1 MAEERHFLV
10 RSFFGGLWR
19 ILRSSPLLALGSL
32 AIVIGISSVI
42 PLAFL
47 WLIQCL
53 FWDSSFLHVQSSFL
67 WTFVT
72 VWSVIEVIFFFYQ
85 VYLYSKIQVQSCAP
99 PISNAERDRLV
110 SFALANIK
118 DLQMTLSRWFL
129 GLPFA
134 QIDRQSIVGWLAF
147 AFFSKHVD
155 QLNTD
160 EYQQIESFIE
170 KIETDHQLKATT
182 IKSDK
187 KLFHM
192 RHILDPVRVIL
203 RPFAFYFVTDTILQ
217 GLIGRCVFY
226 LRGYRFGQI
235 GDLQFWTYYQ
245 PSVDAIE
252 EDPIIFFH
260 GLGAGLLFYQPFI
273 GHLHRKFSRNR
284 RLIFISMQC
293 IALRYPSLD
302 GIPNMTETTNSIAL
316 IFKHYRMKKAVFI
329 GHR

>member
-10 RSFFGGLWR
+10 RSFFGGLWQ
-19 ILRSSPLLALGSL
+19 IFRSSPLLALGTL
-32 AIVIGISSVI
+32 WIILGISSVI

-47 WLIQCL
+47 WLIQSL
-53 FWDSSFLHVQSSFL
+53 FWGSSFIHIQSPLL
-67 WTFVT
+67 WTIVT

-85 VYLYSKIQVQSCAP
+85 VYLYSKIQAQSCAP

-118 DLQMTLSRWFL
+118 DLQTTLSRWFL

-147 AFFSKHVD
+147 AFFSKHID
-155 QLNTD
+155 QLKTD
-160 EYQQIESFIE
+160 EYQQIDSFIE
-170 KIETDHQLKATT
+170 KIEADHQLKATVT
-182 IKSDK
+182 KSDK
-187 KLFHM
+187 KLLHM
-192 RHILDPVRVIL
+192 RHILDPVRVIF
-203 RPFAFYFVTDTILQ
+203 RPFAFYFVTDTLLQ
-217 GLIGRCVFY
+217 GLIGSSIFY
-226 LRGYRFGQI
+226 LRGYRFVEMGH
-235 GDLQFWTYYQ
+235 LQFWTYYQ
-245 PSVDAIE
+245 PSDDAME

-260 GLGAGLLFYQPFI
+260 GLGSGLLFYQPFI
-273 GHLHRKFSRNR
+273 GHLHRRFSRNR
-284 RLIFISMQC
+284 RLIFISMRC

-302 GIPNMTETTNSIAL
+302 KIPNMTETADSIAL